1 MSKGSFNKLISS
13 EKPVLIDFYATWC
26 GPCKMLSPIIKEI
39 KEDFGDKIRVIKIDV
54 DKNATLS
61 KKLEIMSM
69 PTLMIFKEGKN
80 VWRTVGIQTKT
91 AIALKIKE
99 SLAAS

>member
-1 MSKGSFNKLISS
+1 MSKGSFNKLINS
-13 EKPVLIDFYATWC
+13 ERPILIDFHATWC
-26 GPCKMLSPIIKEI
+26 GPCKMLSPIIQEI

-54 DKNATLS
+54 DKNPELS

-69 PTLMIFKEGKN
+69 PTMMIFKNGKN
-80 VWRTVGIQTKT
+80 LWRTVGVQTKS
-91 AIALKIKE
+91 AIALKIEE